1 MIYDGCLAFERKL
14 PIIHLD
20 TNKQKYV
27 QCMRGIQTGL
37 RCEVVIFLQGQE
49 GSALS
54 KNESKFK
61 AKLASI
67 LKTNYSLQKF
77 DHMAR
82 IAANR
87 ISHRNRQPRCG

>member
-20 TNKQKYV
+20 TNKQKFV
-27 QCMRGIQTGL
+27 QCMRGIQTGP
-37 RCEVVIFLQGQE
+37 RCEVVIFYKDRKVQLCL
-49 GSALS
+49 AL
-54 KNESKFK
+54 NM
-61 AKLASI
+61 ASI

-87 ISHRNRQPRCG
+87 ISHQNRQPRCG